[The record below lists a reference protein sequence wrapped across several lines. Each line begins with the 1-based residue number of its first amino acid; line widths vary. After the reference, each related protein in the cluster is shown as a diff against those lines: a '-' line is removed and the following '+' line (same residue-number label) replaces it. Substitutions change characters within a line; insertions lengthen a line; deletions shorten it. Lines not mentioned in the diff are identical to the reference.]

1 MARGKTLDQKGI
13 GAEPSWDETS
23 QPLDDDRSI
32 VKIKT
37 FNYYNYFN
45 GYKEAKVMVCE
56 YLTKNKN
63 PNINLIKKVHDHQFN
78 KSVAWLMRMASN
90 GFVLLDDEINI
101 IDVEVDRLVVVAKE
115 VKKTN
120 DEKIENSPKKPN
132 VQEIMQMKAMIV
144 GGDLE
149 GLLDD
154 YISDGVQAK
163 HKIKPI
169 GTLMLSTM
177 LPQHVSLLLD
187 PWEKQKKEYEELETT
202 EDKDLLESYSN
213 FGKLQIR
220 NLIKFC
226 ELVIHDLHSY
236 VTYKK
241 STRAKP
247 KRKAVPIA
255 KLVGK
260 LKYMKEFSELGLKS
274 LSPTKIPESK
284 EMFVYDTKKR
294 KLHYYKADELSGGL
308 TVKNSSIIG
317 FSASESCIKT
327 LRKPKEQLKE
337 FMKSSKP
344 NTRKFFKNIK
354 AVEIKTSG
362 RFNEN
367 LILLKIF

>member
-144 GGDLE
+144 GGGLE

-187 PWEKQKKEYEELETT
+187 PWEKQKKEYEELQTT

>member
-1 MARGKTLDQKGI
+1 
-13 GAEPSWDETS
+13 
-23 QPLDDDRSI
+23 
-32 VKIKT
+32 
-37 FNYYNYFN
+37 
-45 GYKEAKVMVCE
+45 
-56 YLTKNKN
+56 
-63 PNINLIKKVHDHQFN
+63 
-78 KSVAWLMRMASN
+78 
-90 GFVLLDDEINI
+90 
-101 IDVEVDRLVVVAKE
+101 
-115 VKKTN
+115 
-120 DEKIENSPKKPN
+120 
-132 VQEIMQMKAMIV
+132 MQMKAMIV

-187 PWEKQKKEYEELETT
+187 PWEKQKKEYEELQTT